1 MTWVAWRQGRAQILV
16 AIAATAA
23 VAVVLIATRS
33 HIAATPEE
41 DLSTMSKQLQLLG
54 TVLIGVPAAIGAFW
68 ARRSSPVSSSSAR
81 IAWPGRRG

>member
-41 DLSTMSKQLQLLG
+41 DLSTISKQLQLLG
-54 TVLIGVPAAIGAFW
+54 TVLIGVPAAIGAF
-68 ARRSSPVSSSSAR
+68 S
-81 IAWPGRRG
+81 GRAAPRP